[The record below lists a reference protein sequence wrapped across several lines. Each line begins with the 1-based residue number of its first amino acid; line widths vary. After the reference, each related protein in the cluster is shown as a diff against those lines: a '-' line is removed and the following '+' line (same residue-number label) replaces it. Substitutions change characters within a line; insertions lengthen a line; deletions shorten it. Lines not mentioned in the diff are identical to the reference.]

1 MGNLL
6 FSGPQ
11 ATTANPHDLRR
22 YAQFTAAHMALCF
35 AFTILA
41 GLAGNV
47 IETHEHKCNNLPDGA
62 AP

>member
-1 MGNLL
+1 VGNLL
-6 FSGPQ
+6 FSGAQ

-35 AFTILA
+35 AFTV
-41 GLAGNV
+41 LAGNV